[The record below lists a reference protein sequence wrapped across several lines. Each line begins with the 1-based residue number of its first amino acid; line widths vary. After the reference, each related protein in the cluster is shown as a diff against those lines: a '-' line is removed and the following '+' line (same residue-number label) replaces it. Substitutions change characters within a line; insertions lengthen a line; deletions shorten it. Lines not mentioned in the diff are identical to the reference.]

1 MLQHNFSIDSILDG
15 LIASD
20 EPAPRNLCAE
30 EVKQVV
36 TEESIK
42 VDGKTGNLIEKKHVF
57 SLYIVC
63 SEVNLQMTLLSEI

>member
-42 VDGKTGNLIEKKHVF
+42 DGRKDWKLNWKETCIF
-57 SLYIVC
+57 SLYC
-63 SEVNLQMTLLSEI
+63 L